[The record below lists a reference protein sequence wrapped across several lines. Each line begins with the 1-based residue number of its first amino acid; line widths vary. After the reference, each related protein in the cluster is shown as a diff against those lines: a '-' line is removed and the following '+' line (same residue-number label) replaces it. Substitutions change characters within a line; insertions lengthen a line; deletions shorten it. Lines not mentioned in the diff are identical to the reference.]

1 MKNLVKKLEWF
12 DGSNEDQEGPEARAY
27 GVFSFFITHDETPQ
41 SDGTKKTSYYG
52 ELFSER
58 KGYYYRAEWGTFP
71 FSSIEDAKAA
81 CQAYYEEVILSALT
95 DEALSELKKIANTQ
109 TSAE

>member
-1 MKNLVKKLEWF
+1 MKNLVKELEWF

-27 GVFSFFITHDETPQ
+27 GVFSFFIATDETPQ
-41 SDGTKKTSYYG
+41 SDGTKIKSYYG

-58 KGYYYRAEWGTFP
+58 KGYCYRAEWSTFRL
-71 FSSIEDAKAA
+71 SSIEAAKAA